1 VTTSPADP
9 PAPHPDGA
17 IPLVRVVRNG
27 LTECVHHGSL
37 VITAPDGSVLS
48 AIGDVTSPVFP
59 RSSNKP
65 FQAATSLA
73 CGSGLSGADLAL
85 SAASHSGE
93 PEHVRRVL
101 GILAGAG
108 LSEDDLGCP
117 PDLPLDDE
125 ARHAVVAAGGGPA
138 RRYMNCSG
146 KHAGMLAACVAS
158 GWDTASYLEANH
170 PLQQAVAG
178 RITDLSGEVPATVGV
193 DGCGAPLFAL
203 SLAGLARAFGRAAA
217 APAGSVDRT
226 VTDAMRAHPFLVAG
240 TGRDDTLLMRAHPG
254 LLVKGGA
261 EGVHCAALADGTA
274 IALKVSDGAS
284 RARMPLLTAA
294 LAHLGLASE
303 SLDELAAS
311 PVLGGGRPVGVTEVI
326 PGALAW

>member
-1 VTTSPADP
+1 VSASIPESTA
-9 PAPHPDGA
+9 PDGTGA
-17 IPLVRVVRNG
+17 VPLVRVVRNG
-27 LTECVHHGSL
+27 LTECVHHGSM
-37 VITAPDGSVLS
+37 VITAPDGSVRT
-48 AIGDVTSPVFP
+48 AVGDVTSPVFP

-65 FQAATSLA
+65 FQAAASLA

-108 LSEDDLGCP
+108 LTEDDLGCP
-117 PDLPLDDE
+117 PDLPLDDD
-125 ARHAVVAAGGGPA
+125 ARNAVIAAGGGPA

-158 GWDTASYLEANH
+158 GWNTAGYLDVDH
-170 PLQQAVAG
+170 PLQQAVAA
-178 RITDLSGEVPATVGV
+178 RITDLAGEAPATVGV
-193 DGCGAPLFAL
+193 DGCGAPLFSL

-217 APAGSVDRT
+217 APAGSANRA
-226 VTDAMRAHPFLVAG
+226 VTDAMRAHPAMVAG
-240 TGRDDTLLMRAHPG
+240 TGRDDTLLMQAHPG

-294 LAHLGLASE
+294 LAHLGLASNA
-303 SLDELAAS
+303 LDELATS

-326 PGALAW
+326 PGVLPW